1 MQYLSKSDSMKQ
13 INILIVEDDFLNRRL
28 IRKVLVENNYQ
39 VFEAKNLKES
49 MENLERSIPDMAILD
64 INLGDT
70 EQNGI
75 YIGHLIKEKY
85 AIPFIYLTA
94 YDTPDIIKK
103 AINTTPTSYITKP
116 FKNVDLL
123 ASVEIALQQISG
135 KEKPKPFIVVKDS
148 DYNVKLPINDID
160 YIESEGNYLMI
171 HKDQN
176 VYKIRS
182 TIKQVM
188 EEIPQL
194 DFVQTHRAFVVNKK
208 KIKKFSHKELVVNG
222 DIIPISK
229 SFLTQLKQDLFKTN
243 GIE

>member
-1 MQYLSKSDSMKQ
+1 MKQ
-13 INILIVEDDFLNRRL
+13 INILVVEDDFLNRRL
-28 IRKVLVENNYQ
+28 IKKVLLENNYQ

-49 MENLERSIPDMAILD
+49 LENLERSIPDLAILD

-75 YIGHLIKEKY
+75 YIGQLIKEKY

-94 YDTPDIIKK
+94 YDTPDIVKK

-123 ASVEIALQQISG
+123 ASVEIALQQITSVD
-135 KEKPKPFIVVKDS
+135 KPKPFLVVKDE

-188 EEIPQL
+188 EEIPQS
-194 DFVQTHRAFVVNKK
+194 DFVQTHRAFVVNRN
-208 KIKKFSHKELVVNG
+208 KIEKFSQRELVVNG
-222 DIIPISK
+222 DIIPVSK
-229 SFLTQLKQDLFKTN
+229 SFLTQLKMDLLD
-243 GIE
+243 IEGSE

>member
-1 MQYLSKSDSMKQ
+1 MKQ
-13 INILIVEDDFLNRRL
+13 INILVVEDDFLNRRL

-49 MENLERSIPDMAILD
+49 LETLERSIPDIAILD

-94 YDTPDIIKK
+94 YDTPDIVKK

-123 ASVEIALQQISG
+123 ASVEIALQHISG
-135 KEKPKPFIVVKDS
+135 VEKPKPFLVVKDS
-148 DYNVKLPINDID
+148 DYNVKLPVNDID

-171 HKDQN
+171 HKDQI

-188 EEIPQL
+188 DEIPQS
-194 DFVQTHRAFVVNKK
+194 DFVQTHRAFVVNKN
-208 KIKKFSHKELVVNG
+208 KIKKFSQKELVVNG
-222 DIIPISK
+222 EIIPVSK
-229 SFLTQLKQDLFKTN
+229 SYLTQLKMDLLKSN
-243 GIE
+243 GNE